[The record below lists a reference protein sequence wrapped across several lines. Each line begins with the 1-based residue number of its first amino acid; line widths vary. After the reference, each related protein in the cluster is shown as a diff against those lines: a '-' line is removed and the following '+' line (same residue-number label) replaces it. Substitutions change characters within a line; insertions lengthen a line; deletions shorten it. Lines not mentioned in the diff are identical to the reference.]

1 MLPLDAPCPRVC
13 VCVGRLRVT
22 VTGAVGLCVIRDLTA
37 IILSAISWMIHW
49 REREREGV
57 VEVEVSI
64 RGRLATGW
72 FVIELLIWG

>member
-1 MLPLDAPCPRVC
+1 MLLVLVCVC

-49 REREREGV
+49 REREGGGGGGGGFHTGAVGDRV
-57 VEVEVSI
+57 V
-64 RGRLATGW
+64 RD
-72 FVIELLIWG
+72 